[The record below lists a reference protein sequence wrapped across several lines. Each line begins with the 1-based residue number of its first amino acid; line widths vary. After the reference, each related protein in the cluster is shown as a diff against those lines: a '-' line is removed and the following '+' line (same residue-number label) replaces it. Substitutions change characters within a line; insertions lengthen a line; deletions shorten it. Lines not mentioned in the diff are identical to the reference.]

1 MTVYIA
7 FTLYI
12 HYKYSMDDLKYV
24 GDVHELHAYT
34 VPFFEKD
41 L

>member
-1 MTVYIA
+1 
-7 FTLYI
+7 
-12 HYKYSMDDLKYV
+12 MDDLKYV

-41 L
+41 LWKLGFVIFARS